1 MGSDIDAYFG
11 HGLRGHGVDGIGRG
25 GACGEDG
32 DVRPRQGAEPSGG
45 HLRTAGIVHAEED
58 GARHDL
64 IVMARTVLDVL
75 AELARVS
82 WREALVAAFRF
93 GPTA

>member
-1 MGSDIDAYFG
+1 
-11 HGLRGHGVDGIGRG
+11 
-25 GACGEDG
+25 
-32 DVRPRQGAEPSGG
+32 
-45 HLRTAGIVHAEED
+45 
-58 GARHDL
+58 
-64 IVMARTVLDVL
+64 MARTVLDVL